1 MDIFDLR
8 KYLEENK
15 LLKEEDEKLSQ
26 EEWER
31 YYGEWNKNNEFNTLI
46 RHFLIS
52 DGEEENTKYAWDYSI
67 DEIIEEFKI
76 TPEAANLVSKL
87 FSLQKQQNS
96 PENNQLQDD
105 LMVQLYKF
113 TTPENLI
120 NTNQQAWENMAWVDS
135 YEEYVEYFDDL
146 N

>member
-1 MDIFDLR
+1 MENFDLR

-120 NTNQQAWENMAWVDS
+120 NINQQAWENMAWVDS